1 MMPLTSYYENIVE
14 RRYENHASVT
24 DERLA
29 PNFKHVATPEPP
41 KTTAQFPFTH
51 VDKIILKKAQN
62 DPERLSPPMLRWMKE
77 KWTPAHYKAL
87 GERSLDALSRLAAT
101 LANRDHGTP
110 AQY

>member
-1 MMPLTSYYENIVE
+1 MPLTSHYENIVE
-14 RRYENHASVT
+14 RRYENHARIT

-41 KTTAQFPFTH
+41 KTAAPFRLTH
-51 VDKIILKKAQN
+51 IDKNILKKAES
-62 DPERLSPPMLRWMKE
+62 DPERLSAPMLRWMKGR
-77 KWTPAHYKAL
+77 WTPAHYKAL

-101 LANRDHGTP
+101 LATRDNGTS